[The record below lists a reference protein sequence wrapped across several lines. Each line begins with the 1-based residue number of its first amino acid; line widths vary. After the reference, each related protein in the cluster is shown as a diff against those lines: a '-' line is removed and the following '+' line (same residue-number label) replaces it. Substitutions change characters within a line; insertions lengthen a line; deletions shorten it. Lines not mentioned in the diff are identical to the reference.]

1 MTRTRRPSTID
12 LVRAIILIGVVV
24 CLCVSVGEGLRLTPF
39 PTPSMARDAIAT
51 GNSGIRTS
59 AESSVPKYG
68 PVYVPTRLHKG
79 NKRQSVDYF
88 YPPFQVNHAL
98 AVTRV
103 SFRGG
108 DQDDRVSSAH
118 FILNLADR
126 APPSLGLTDN

>member
-1 MTRTRRPSTID
+1 MTRTRRPSTIN
-12 LVRAIILIGVVV
+12 LGRAIILIGVVA

-39 PTPSMARDAIAT
+39 PMPSMASNEIAA
-51 GNSGIRTS
+51 GHSRIRTS

-68 PVYVPTRLHKG
+68 PVYVPTRLQKG
-79 NKRQSVDYF
+79 NKRQAVDYF

-118 FILNLADR
+118 FSLSLADR
-126 APPSLGLTDN
+126 APPVLG